1 MKKSDIAERLIN
13 QIYTQ
18 FENMDWKS
26 SIDNVVED
34 QLFNN
39 DNTEARFSNGYLSR
53 GDRDKFI
60 SIGQYK
66 DRIYTDVNDYYEQVD
81 YFISFGILKVEDRP
95 LNAHLPVEVTTVKSK
110 DLGSYQARNKLKD
123 LYEMIT
129 NRQTGADNPEEFF
142 KSFL

>member
-53 GDRDKFI
+53 GDQDKFI